1 MQTVFS
7 QRLLAELRTLHGE
20 EKVRGDDTFQDPDDV
35 IDPDDSG
42 PRLSVTL
49 KEPVAEVYALPAAQ
63 AEQTSGRYPDT
74 AEQSNAPG
82 SPPIATAEVAGTP
95 AVPDLLDPAVLRT
108 MPPKVA
114 AFMLY
119 EPPDPPPWHSSAPL
133 AGADDGSW
141 VGC

>member
-63 AEQTSGRYPDT
+63 AEQTSGRHPNTTD
-74 AEQSNAPG
+74 Q
-82 SPPIATAEVAGTP
+82 
-95 AVPDLLDPAVLRT
+95 
-108 MPPKVA
+108 
-114 AFMLY
+114 
-119 EPPDPPPWHSSAPL
+119 
-133 AGADDGSW
+133 
-141 VGC
+141 